1 MSKIKAKFRPK
12 VKKPPAPQTWCVDV
26 YEHEKDWG
34 QRREDHFE
42 FPSEEAAWEYANK
55 ANFDFAKSGSNDNFA
70 LAHPPYKKREK

>member
-1 MSKIKAKFRPK
+1 MSKMKAKFRPK

-55 ANFDFAKSGSNDNFA
+55 AGR
-70 LAHPPYKKREK
+70 P

>member
-1 MSKIKAKFRPK
+1 MSKMKAKFRPK
-12 VKKPPAPQTWCVDV
+12 VKKQTWCVDV

-55 ANFDFAKSGSNDNFA
+55 ANFEFAKSGSNDNFA
-70 LAHPPYKKREK
+70 LAHPPYKKRAT